1 MFRKTLLCAGIVVG
15 FVLCFLAV
23 REFAFGKDAS
33 YLTATLS
40 LLLVVSFHEKIPR
53 HRQWQLHQQV

>member
-1 MFRKTLLCAGIVVG
+1 MFHKLLLSAGIVVG

-23 REFAFGKDAS
+23 REFAFGRDAS

-40 LLLVVSFHEKIPR
+40 LLLVASFHETIPR
-53 HRQWQLHQQV
+53 HRQWQLHRQS